1 MTLPG
6 GLRIAV
12 VHEWLFDYAGSE
24 RVLEQML
31 ALYPEADLF
40 ALAALPDEELM
51 RAIPK
56 RPTATTFLQSLPNV
70 RRWLPYYVPLMPLA
84 IEGLDLSGYDIVI
97 SNSHAAAKGVI
108 TGPDQLHVG
117 HVCSPMRY
125 AWDLQHQYL
134 REAGLDR
141 GLRGWAARWA
151 LHRIR
156 QWDARAANGVDA
168 FVAISHF
175 IARRIRKC
183 YRRDAEVVYPPV
195 DVSQFALE
203 ERKDDFYLT
212 VSRLQPY
219 KRVDLL
225 VDAFAQMPERR
236 LVVIGDG
243 PEMKKLRS
251 KAPPNVELAGYRPT
265 AEVRERMRRARAFLF
280 AGLEDFGIVMVEAQA
295 CGTPVIAY
303 GRGGAAEIVRGED
316 AAQPTGAFI
325 QDQTPEAVKE
335 AILSFEK
342 RPQPDPAACRENA
355 LRFDVAVFR
364 ERFAAFVS
372 RRWEEFEQE
381 RARGAA
387 R

>member
-156 QWDARAANGVDA
+156 QWDVRAANGVDA

-195 DVSQFALE
+195 DVSQFALK

-342 RPQPDPAACRENA
+342 RPQSDPAACRENA

-381 RARGAA
+381 RARGTA

>member
-156 QWDARAANGVDA
+156 QWDVRAANGVDA

-280 AGLEDFGIVMVEAQA
+280 AGLEDFGIVMVEALA

-325 QDQTPEAVKE
+325 QDQTPAAVKE

-381 RARGAA
+381 RARGTA

>member
-203 ERKDDFYLT
+203 QRKEDFYLT

-381 RARGAA
+381 RARGTA

>member
-31 ALYPEADLF
+31 ALYPQADLF

-56 RPTATTFLQSLPNV
+56 RVTATTFLQSLPNV

-203 ERKDDFYLT
+203 QRKEDFYLT

-325 QDQTPEAVKE
+325 QDQTPAAVKE

-355 LRFDVAVFR
+355 LRFDAAVFR

-381 RARGAA
+381 RARGTA